1 MDSHGTDMNSEVT
14 DRKPVFSVVVPV
26 YGNNATLALLLRR
39 LEELAG
45 GLPGPLEA
53 VFVVDGSPDDSYDVL
68 QSLLPGARIQTQLLS
83 HSRNF
88 GSFPAIRSGMGAA
101 RGDHIGVMAADLQEP
116 PELMVEFFRA
126 LHGGV
131 ADVAVGRRESR
142 NDPQLSAL
150 LARSYWS
157 FYRRHVIRDI
167 PPGGVDVFA
176 VTRRAADQIL
186 SLNEL
191 HSSLVGLLYWVGY
204 RRVEIP
210 YSRLERT
217 EGKSGWTFRKKV
229 RYLSDSVFS
238 FTDLPI
244 SVLTSIGAVGTV
256 VTLAVGIAVLV
267 GRLTGNIVVPGYSA
281 LMLVLLFST
290 FVILY
295 GLGVVGSYVWRI
307 YENTKGRPTAIVAE
321 ARRFG
326 AVREG

>member
-1 MDSHGTDMNSEVT
+1 MDSPSTDT
-14 DRKPVFSVVVPV
+14 KPLFSVVVPV
-26 YGNNATLALLLRR
+26 YGNQATLAALLER
-39 LEELAG
+39 LEELATR
-45 GLPGPLEA
+45 LPGALEA
-53 VFVVDGSPDDSYDVL
+53 VFVVDGSPDDSHEVL
-68 QSLLPGARIQTQLLS
+68 NSLLPAAQIQTQLLS

-88 GSFPAIRSGMGAA
+88 GSFPAIRSGMAAA

-126 LHGGV
+126 LHAGA

-142 NDPQLSAL
+142 HDPQLSAI
-150 LARSYWS
+150 LARTYWS

-176 VTRRAADQIL
+176 VTRRVADQML
-186 SLNEL
+186 QLNEL

-210 YSRLERT
+210 YTRLERT
-217 EGKSGWTFRKKV
+217 EGKSGWTFRKKL
-229 RYLSDSVFS
+229 RYLSDSIFS

-244 SVLTSIGAVGTV
+244 SILTSIGAVGAVLTSI
-256 VTLAVGIAVLV
+256 VGIAVLV
-267 GRLTGNIVVPGYSA
+267 GRLTGNIAVPGYTA

-307 YENTKGRPTAIVAE
+307 YENTKGRPTAIVSE
-321 ARRFG
+321 VRTFG
-326 AVREG
+326 AVRKK